1 MQKKSLYPK
10 DYNPEESITAL
21 ATPWG
26 ESALAVIRLSGGDS
40 LKLLAGIFSRGGELA
55 EAAGNTIHYGRI
67 TVPDTGELID
77 EVMVAVYRAPKSYTG
92 EESAEIFCHGNP
104 AVIKRLIGV
113 LTDSG
118 FRYALPGEFT
128 LRAFMNGKLD
138 LTRAEAVNE
147 LIRARTDRARA
158 LALNRLSGAIE
169 GKIRE
174 IRDGLAGMLAAV
186 EVQLDYPEEE
196 IEYQEIEKDLL
207 HRAEGWGLE
216 IEKLLATYSIGKIV
230 QEGLVVAIA
239 GRTNAGKST
248 LFNRLLKEERAIVS
262 EFHGTTRD
270 YLEGYISIEG
280 IPFKL
285 IDTAGLREAG
295 DPLEE
300 EGIRRADKIIR
311 NSDLLLYL
319 VDGSEGLAAGDREL
333 ISTYH
338 DKKRLIRVWSKSDI
352 SAAGTPE
359 GFVALSALNGRGIA
373 ELSREMVSRAA
384 GNLSGSTEARVI
396 DSLRQ
401 KELLERTFSSL
412 QDFEKGFSGEVFL
425 DLIAVDLKEA
435 LDALGEITGE
445 VTSVD
450 ILNRMFKDF
459 CVGK

>member
-1 MQKKSLYPK
+1 MYLMQKKSLYPQ
-10 DYNPEESITAL
+10 DYNPEESIAAL

-26 ESALAVIRLSGGDS
+26 ESALAVIRLSGRDS
-40 LKLLAGIFSRGGELA
+40 LKLLAGIFSRGREIVKA
-55 EAAGNTIHYGRI
+55 PGNTLHYGRI
-67 TVPDTGELID
+67 TAPDTEELID
-77 EVMVAVYRAPKSYTG
+77 EVMIAVYRAPKSYTG

-118 FRYALPGEFT
+118 CRYALPGEFT

-174 IRDGLAGMLAAV
+174 IRDGLAGMLAGV
-186 EVQLDYPEEE
+186 EVRLDYPEEE
-196 IEYQEIEKDLL
+196 LEGEKDLMPE
-207 HRAEGWGLE
+207 AEGWALE
-216 IEKLLATYSIGKIV
+216 IEKLLSTYSIGKIV

-280 IPFKL
+280 IPLKL

-295 DPLEE
+295 DPLEA

-412 QDFEKGFSGEVFL
+412 QDFEKGFSREVFL

>member
-1 MQKKSLYPK
+1 MYIMRKKDLYPQ
-10 DYNPEESITAL
+10 DYNPEESIAAL

-26 ESALAVIRLSGGDS
+26 ESALAVIRLSGVDS
-40 LKLLAGIFSRGGELA
+40 LKLLAGIFSRAGEIVK
-55 EAAGNTIHYGRI
+55 AAGNTLHHGRI
-67 TVPDTGELID
+67 TAPDTEELID

-104 AVIKRLIGV
+104 AVIKRLIGA
-113 LTDSG
+113 LADSG

-169 GKIRE
+169 GKVRE
-174 IRDGLAGMLAAV
+174 IRDGLAGILAAV

-196 IEYQEIEKDLL
+196 LEGEKDLI
-207 HRAEGWGLE
+207 HEAEGWALE
-216 IEKLLATYSIGKIV
+216 IEKLLSTYSIGKIV

-280 IPFKL
+280 IPLKL

-295 DPLEE
+295 DPLEA

-319 VDGSEGLAAGDREL
+319 VDGSLGLEAEDREL
-333 ISTYH
+333 ISAYH
-338 DKKRLIRVWSKSDI
+338 DNKKLIPVWSKSDI
-352 SAAGTPE
+352 AATGTPE
-359 GFVALSALNGRGIA
+359 GFIALSALDGTGIA
-373 ELSREMVSRAA
+373 ELSREMVSRTA
-384 GNLSGSTEARVI
+384 GNLAGSTEERVI

-401 KELLERTFSSL
+401 KELLERAFSSL
-412 QDFEKGFSGEVFL
+412 EDFKNGLLGEIYL

-435 LDALGEITGE
+435 IDALGEITGE

>member
-1 MQKKSLYPK
+1 MRKKDLYPQ
-10 DYNPEESITAL
+10 DYNPDESIAAL

-26 ESALAVIRLSGGDS
+26 ESALAVIRLSGVDS
-40 LKLLAGIFSRGGELA
+40 LELLGGIFSRGREIVKA
-55 EAAGNTIHYGRI
+55 TGNTLHYGRI
-67 TVPDTGELID
+67 TAPDTEELID
-77 EVMVAVYRAPKSYTG
+77 EVIIAVYRAPKSYTG

-113 LTDSG
+113 LADSG

-169 GKIRE
+169 GKVRE
-174 IRDGLAGMLAAV
+174 IRDGLARILAGV

-196 IEYQEIEKDLL
+196 LEYQEIEKDLI
-207 HRAEGWGLE
+207 HEAEGWALE
-216 IEKLLATYSIGKIV
+216 IEKLLSTYSIGKIV

-280 IPFKL
+280 IPLKL

-295 DPLEE
+295 DPLEA

-319 VDGSEGLAAGDREL
+319 VDGSLGVEAEDREL

-338 DKKRLIRVWSKSDI
+338 DNKKLIPVWSKSDI
-352 SAAGTPE
+352 AATGIPE
-359 GFVALSALNGRGIA
+359 GFIALSALDGTGIA
-373 ELSREMVSRAA
+373 QLSREMVSRTA
-384 GNLSGSTEARVI
+384 GNLAGSTEGRVI

-401 KELLERTFSSL
+401 KELLERA
-412 QDFEKGFSGEVFL
+412 FSGLEDFKKGLLGEVYL

-435 LDALGEITGE
+435 IDALGEITGE

>member
-1 MQKKSLYPK
+1 MYLMQKKSLYPQ
-10 DYNPEESITAL
+10 DYNPEESIAAL

-26 ESALAVIRLSGGDS
+26 ESALAIIRLSGLDS
-40 LKLLAGIFSRGGELA
+40 LKLLSGIFSRDGEIV
-55 EAAGNTIHYGRI
+55 EAAGNTLHYGRI
-67 TVPDTGELID
+67 TAPDTEELID
-77 EVMVAVYRAPKSYTG
+77 EVMIAVYRAPKSYTG

-113 LTDSG
+113 LADSG

-174 IRDGLAGMLAAV
+174 IRDGLAGMLAGI
-186 EVQLDYPEEE
+186 EVWLDYPEEE
-196 IEYQEIEKDLL
+196 LEGENDLI
-207 HRAEGWGLE
+207 HEAEGWALE
-216 IEKLLATYSIGKIV
+216 IEKLLSTYSIGKIV
-230 QEGLVVAIA
+230 QEGLVAAIA

-285 IDTAGLREAG
+285 IDTAGLRDTG
-295 DPLEE
+295 DPLEA
-300 EGIRRADKIIR
+300 EGVRRADMIIR

-319 VDGSEGLAAGDREL
+319 VDGSLGLAAEDREL

-338 DKKRLIRVWSKSDI
+338 DNRKLIPVWSKSDI
-352 SAAGTPE
+352 STAGTPE
-359 GFVALSALNGRGIA
+359 GFIALSAVDGTGIA
-373 ELSREMVSRAA
+373 ALSKEMVNRTA
-384 GNLSGSTEARVI
+384 GNLSSSTEERVI

-401 KELLERTFSSL
+401 KELLERAFSSL
-412 QDFEKGFSGEVFL
+412 EDVKKSLQDEVYL
-425 DLIAVDLKEA
+425 DLIAVDLKES